1 LAVHQ
6 ALLRAGDYGAVMDD
20 TAPRRSRWLLLLCCH
35 VLAALLA
42 IVGGVGSIW
51 VMLENLGWG
60 RESELTVV
68 ALASAT
74 ALAGVISVVLPLGS
88 LLVPDRTA
96 WWERLLALMAGSVIG
111 GIGAGVVLLSAAVT
125 FGIVAVP
132 VGLLVG
138 GAALVLFLL
147 FLIAALVVRATS
159 RDTRWPV
166 LLVAAG
172 SQVAV
177 AQFVPWWVLG
187 TVLMGGE
194 IL

>member
-1 LAVHQ
+1 
-6 ALLRAGDYGAVMDD
+6 MIE
-20 TAPRRSRWLLLLCCH
+20 TAPRRSRLPLLLCCH
-35 VLAALLA
+35 VLAAILA
-42 IVGGVGSIW
+42 ILGGVGSIW
-51 VMLENLGWG
+51 VMLENLGWDRG
-60 RESELTVV
+60 NDLAVMVLT
-68 ALASAT
+68 SAT
-74 ALAGVISVVLPLGS
+74 ALAGVISVVLQLGS

-96 WWERLLALMAGSVIG
+96 WWERLIALVAGSVIG
-111 GIGAGVVLLSAAVT
+111 GIGAGVVLLSAAAT
-125 FGIVAVP
+125 FGVIAGP
-132 VGLLVG
+132 AGLLVG

-147 FLIAALVVRATS
+147 LLIAALVVRATS